1 MNRKTTWL
9 LGNIGRRGAL
19 SAAALAVLGGAG
31 CDDKSTSANV
41 APTSS
46 AITAAKPAAV
56 GAQKFAIDKTS
67 SKVDFVMEAPQEKIR
82 GRAHGASQ
90 GDLQINLEDIT
101 KTTGLIT
108 VDISGL
114 EVYQTKADDSG
125 KFGEETKSDL
135 QNKHVRTWLEI
146 SDDAPEDARA
156 KNSKVQFSIKS
167 IETAGE
173 KSVLKMTGAE
183 RKITF
188 TAKGDFLLHQHKADK
203 AAELQAT
210 FKFEGDKP
218 VSVAVKSVKPFSV
231 DLAEYEVKP
240 RDAFGKFA
248 LKSLEALAPKVAK
261 EAQVSID
268 FTAKLDAAG
277 ATQPAKAP

>member
-9 LGNIGRRGAL
+9 LGNIGRRSAL
-19 SAAALAVLGGAG
+19 SAVALSALFGAG
-31 CDDKSTSANV
+31 CDDKSTPTNI
-41 APTSS
+41 APTS
-46 AITAAKPAAV
+46 TALAEGKPAAA
-56 GAQKFAIDKTS
+56 GAQKFTVDKTS

-82 GRAHGASQ
+82 GRVHGASQ
-90 GDLQINLEDIT
+90 GDLQVNLEDIT

-108 VDISGL
+108 VDISGI

-167 IETAGE
+167 IEAAGE
-173 KSVLKMTGAE
+173 KNVLKMAGAE
-183 RKITF
+183 RKVTF

-203 AAELQAT
+203 AVELQAT

-218 VSVAVKSVKPFSV
+218 VSVAVKTAKPFSV

-261 EAQVSID
+261 EAQVSLD

-277 ATQPAKAP
+277 GTQPAKAP